1 MANYFILFAHQCIMI
16 RPASNRLEQFLKEVF
31 FFLHTMYW
39 LILGDTDKIIVIFG
53 RIILRSFSPLMEK
66 HVLPFYQSVISAK
79 KMKGAD
85 SGGNKHVFH
94 RRQHFNE
101 KKPGLIYNTYICST
115 FRRASSQADLIQ
127 IYFLLKH
134 MRKRK
139 EKRGRGRGKR

>member
-1 MANYFILFAHQCIMI
+1 
-16 RPASNRLEQFLKEVF
+16 
-31 FFLHTMYW
+31 MYW

-101 KKPGLIYNTYICST
+101 KTQDSYIIHIYLAHFVGLP
-115 FRRASSQADLIQ
+115 RKLI
-127 IYFLLKH
+127 
-134 MRKRK
+134 
-139 EKRGRGRGKR
+139 